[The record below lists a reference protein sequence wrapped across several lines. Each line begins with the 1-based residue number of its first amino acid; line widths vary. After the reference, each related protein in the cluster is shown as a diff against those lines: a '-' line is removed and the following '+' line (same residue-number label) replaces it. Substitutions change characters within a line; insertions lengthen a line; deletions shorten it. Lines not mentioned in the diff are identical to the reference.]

1 MQRNVL
7 ASPVPVSND
16 QHGMTLTELLIVLLI
31 ISISFAFVLPAI
43 DGFLLQQR
51 GYYEI
56 QQLQTLIDTSR
67 TTAVALQ
74 SHATLCPLDSQQRC
88 DNNWNASLTL
98 FQDRNG
104 NRALDTNETVIQT
117 IPAADNDVKRHYPNR
132 ALMFDERGFAAVN
145 NGSLSYCRRLPN
157 NRYSTSVWIV
167 SRMGRVRTG
176 RDTNG
181 DGLPEAAS
189 GQNIPCF

>member
-1 MQRNVL
+1 MQRT
-7 ASPVPVSND
+7 AYTPESIATH
-16 QHGMTLTELLIVLLI
+16 HGMTLTELLIVMLI
-31 ISISFAFVLPAI
+31 ISITFAFVLPAI
-43 DGFLLQQR
+43 DGLLLQQR
-51 GYYEI
+51 GHYEI
-56 QQLQTLIDTSR
+56 QQLQTLIDSSR

-74 SHATLCPLDSQQRC
+74 SHATLCPLDNNQRC
-88 DNNWNASLTL
+88 HTNWNASLTL

-104 NRALDTNETVIQT
+104 NRTLDTNEAVIQT
-117 IPAADNDVKRHYPNR
+117 IPSADSNVKRHYPNR
-132 ALMFDERGFAAVN
+132 ALMFDERGFAGVN

-157 NRYSTSVWIV
+157 NRYSASVWII

-181 DGLPEAAS
+181 DGVPEVAS